1 MMLVENGWA
10 KKRICCG
17 DGGGI
22 RATIVIVEAGEGK
35 RERERT
41 TTQTHNRS

>member
-10 KKRICCG
+10 KKGICGGG
-17 DGGGI
+17 DGGI

-35 RERERT
+35 RERT